1 MIKVARNKSFINMRN
16 KLEEI
21 YTIYNTSNIDDLL
34 RRMYKS
40 KMYYKQLTPLIQNY
54 NGLISDKYFTIFK
67 ASISFIGKCYKFVTE
82 NNNAIYIKPW
92 NDNEIIYDISEF
104 GAFPKIKN
112 NCNLGNNGT
121 QLNPYKTVISNAF
134 AKNNFLYMCIKAEIM
149 IYIFYIIIS
158 KYHNININDEIKVL
172 IGGVNYALT
181 KSESLMSNCAIR
193 NIKINYMASYVWEL
207 SSLFNLFIHYASLL
221 QTQVNIKCLLPERNV
236 YYNGTQPINDDV
248 RVYDDIDDMYI
259 GLTTDVI
266 NNDITKY
273 CQCITNPA
281 NERNGINIKANY
293 PITTLT
299 IKDDDIYTY
308 IENNTIRY
316 KNIIDDINVLLHKT
330 DNVIISKLTLILAS
344 I

>member
-1 MIKVARNKSFINMRN
+1 MIKVTRNKSFINMRN

-21 YTIYNTSNIDDLL
+21 YAIYNTSNIDDLL
-34 RRMYKS
+34 RRIYKS
-40 KMYYKQLTPLIQNY
+40 KIYYKQVTPLIQNY
-54 NGLISDKYFTIFK
+54 NGLISDEYFTIFK

-82 NNNAIYIKPW
+82 DNNAIYIKPW
-92 NDNEIIYDISEF
+92 NDNEILYDISEF
-104 GAFPKIKN
+104 GTLPKVKN
-112 NCNLGNNGT
+112 NLENNGT
-121 QLNPYKTVISNAF
+121 KMNPYKTVISNAF

-172 IGGVNYALT
+172 IGGINYALT
-181 KSESLMSNCAIR
+181 KSENLMSNCTTR
-193 NIKINYMASYVWEL
+193 NNKINYMASYVWEL

-236 YYNGTQPINDDV
+236 YYNGTQLINDDV
-248 RVYDDIDDMYI
+248 HIYDDIDDMYI

-273 CQCITNPA
+273 CQCIINPT
-281 NERNGINIKANY
+281 NERNGINITVNY

-299 IKDDDIYTY
+299 IKDDDICAY

-316 KNIIDDINVLLHKT
+316 KNIIDDINVLLRTT
-330 DNVIISKLTLILAS
+330 DNILISKLTLVLSS